1 MLKRHWE
8 NTKCG
13 GKLKTGV
20 FTCDICNKQLT
31 TERGLK
37 KHRKLLHL
45 KAKDKQCEMCSYSTY
60 SNFNLRLHI
69 TKERIHSSLSIEHH
83 LLPKLVFVLKYV
95 QFLYKSVQS
104 FVIFH
109 QLFQPAEETF

>member
-69 TKERIHSSLSIEHH
+69 TKERIHSSSSIEHH
-83 LLPKLVFVLKYV
+83 HLPKLA
-95 QFLYKSVQS
+95 S
-104 FVIFH
+104 FSSTERPISYDKIN
-109 QLFQPAEETF
+109 TYYSKT

>member
-1 MLKRHWE
+1 MENSNLNFQVCQKQVRMLKRHWE

-20 FTCDICNKQLT
+20 FTCDICNKQLA

-45 KAKDKQCEMCSYSTY
+45 KAKDKQCDMCSYSSY
-60 SNFNLRLHI
+60 SNFNLRLHV
-69 TKERIHSSLSIEHH
+69 TKENIHSFMIQLK
-83 LLPKLVFVLKYV
+83 KLIVDTV
-95 QFLYKSVQS
+95 
-104 FVIFH
+104 
-109 QLFQPAEETF
+109 